1 MTRFCDHIFIVVKD
15 IEKRNPLLDMRTN
28 FHSQDS
34 TAKPTTEAI
43 MTMEDNIVGK
53 LLVCHYCGQK
63 KEVWEDGSIIDYKA
77 DGTPRT

>member
-15 IEKRNPLLDMRTN
+15 LEKPNPELDNINLRTL
-28 FHSQDS
+28 
-34 TAKPTTEAI
+34 KPGAI
-43 MTMEDNIVGK
+43 IAMEDRIKGK

-77 DGTPRT
+77 DGTPRS